1 MTLKD
6 SFNRPVSNLRVSLTP
21 NCNLSCIYC
30 HREGENDPKAPLSA
44 AEIAEVL
51 RVAAGFGIRS
61 VKFTG
66 GEPMLRPDLIE
77 IIRSVPAGMESSI
90 TTNGTLL
97 AVSTRMTLKDSFNR
111 PVSNLRVSLTPNCNL
126 SCIYCHRE
134 GENDPKAPLSA
145 AEISEVLRV
154 AAGFGIRS
162 VKFTGGEPMLRP
174 DLIEIIKSVPA
185 GMESSITTNGT
196 LLAGLAADI
205 KQAGLRR
212 VNVSIDSLNPETYKK
227 ITGTDRLSDVLEG
240 IDAAIATGLTPV
252 KLNMVVL
259 KGINDHEIDD
269 FLAYVRGNRD
279 LVLQLIELMNFNDCN
294 YHGDLNGLED
304 SLASRSKQIITRRMH
319 HRKKYCLDGA
329 EVEVVRPLHNT
340 EFCAFCNRLR
350 LTSDGKLKPCLLR
363 TDNHVDIRGKSGK
376 DLEDLFVEAVH
387 RRQPFYT

>member
-6 SFNRPVSNLRVSLTP
+6 TFNRPVSNLRVSLTP
-21 NCNLSCIYC
+21 KCNLSCIYC
-30 HREGENDPKAPLSA
+30 HREGEKAPQGPLSA

-66 GEPMLRPDLIE
+66 GEP
-77 IIRSVPAGMESSI
+77 
-90 TTNGTLL
+90 T
-97 AVSTRMTLKDSFNR
+97 
-111 PVSNLRVSLTPNCNL
+111 
-126 SCIYCHRE
+126 
-134 GENDPKAPLSA
+134 
-145 AEISEVLRV
+145 
-154 AAGFGIRS
+154 
-162 VKFTGGEPMLRP
+162 LRP
-174 DLIEIIKSVPA
+174 DLIEIIKSVPG
-185 GMESSITTNGT
+185 GMESSLTTNGT
-196 LLAGLAADI
+196 VLAGLAAELRH
-205 KQAGLRR
+205 AGLKR
-212 VNVSIDSLNPETYKK
+212 VNVSIDSLNPATYKK

-279 LVLQLIELMNFNDCN
+279 LVLQLIELMHFNDCD
-294 YHGDLNGLED
+294 YHGDLNGLET
-304 SLASRSKQIITRRMH
+304 SLASRSKQIVTRRMH

-340 EFCAFCNRLR
+340 EFCAYCNHLR
-350 LTSDGKLKPCLLR
+350 VTSDGKLKPCLLR

-376 DLEDLFVEAVH
+376 ELEDLFVEAV
-387 RRQPFYT
+387 RRREPFYT

>member
-21 NCNLSCIYC
+21 KCNLSCIYC
-30 HREGENDPKAPLSA
+30 HREGENLPGDPLSG
-44 AEIAEVL
+44 AEIAGVL

-66 GEPMLRPDLIE
+66 GEPMLRPDLI
-77 IIRSVPAGMESSI
+77 
-90 TTNGTLL
+90 
-97 AVSTRMTLKDSFNR
+97 D
-111 PVSNLRVSLTPNCNL
+111 
-126 SCIYCHRE
+126 
-134 GENDPKAPLSA
+134 
-145 AEISEVLRV
+145 
-154 AAGFGIRS
+154 
-162 VKFTGGEPMLRP
+162 
-174 DLIEIIKSVPA
+174 IIKSVPE

-196 LLAGLAADI
+196 LLAGLASDL

-212 VNVSIDSLNPETYKK
+212 VNVSIDSLNPATYKK
-227 ITGTDRLSDVLEG
+227 IAGTDRLADVLEG

-279 LVLQLIELMNFNDCN
+279 LVLQLIELMNFNDCDH
-294 YHGDLNGLED
+294 HGDLNGLEN
-304 SLASRSKQIITRRMH
+304 SLASRSKQIVTRRMH

-340 EFCAFCNRLR
+340 EFCAYCNRLR

-376 DLEDLFVEAVH
+376 ELEDLFVEAV
-387 RRQPFYT
+387 RRREPFYT

>member
-21 NCNLSCIYC
+21 KCNLSCIYC
-30 HREGENDPKAPLSA
+30 HREGENLPGGPLSG

-51 RVAAGFGIRS
+51 RVAARFGIRS

-66 GEPMLRPDLIE
+66 GEPL
-77 IIRSVPAGMESSI
+77 
-90 TTNGTLL
+90 
-97 AVSTRMTLKDSFNR
+97 
-111 PVSNLRVSLTPNCNL
+111 
-126 SCIYCHRE
+126 
-134 GENDPKAPLSA
+134 
-145 AEISEVLRV
+145 
-154 AAGFGIRS
+154 
-162 VKFTGGEPMLRP
+162 LRP
-174 DLIEIIKSVPA
+174 DLIEIIKSVPE

-196 LLAGLAADI
+196 LLAGLAADL

-212 VNVSIDSLNPETYKK
+212 VNVSIDSLNPATYKK
-227 ITGTDRLSDVLEG
+227 IAGTDRLADVLEG
-240 IDAAIATGLTPV
+240 IDTAIATGLTPV

-279 LVLQLIELMNFNDCN
+279 LVLQLIELMNFNDCDH
-294 YHGDLNGLED
+294 HGDLNGLEN
-304 SLASRSKQIITRRMH
+304 SLASRSKQIVTRRMH

-340 EFCAFCNRLR
+340 EFCAYCNRLR

-376 DLEDLFVEAVH
+376 ELEDLFVEAV
-387 RRQPFYT
+387 RRRVPFYT